1 MILLMEAL
9 CEIILRNH
17 VGVDFLSDLASGR
30 MDALYHVTQATVSD
44 DKQVDVAAGMGCAIG
59 G

>member
-1 MILLMEAL
+1 MEAF

-17 VGVDFLSDLASGR
+17 IRVDFLSDLASGR
-30 MDALYHVTQATVSD
+30 MDALCHVTQATVSD